1 MVAPSGPPPSGESA
15 RFSGGSFS
23 ESEDIYMTINT
34 DHGAEF
40 YGVEPPS
47 PRVMLT
53 KEPSQNE
60 RQISVDPI
68 SLQGVATIRQASFRL
83 VSPKKGFGPSNP
95 VPSPPLKLKF
105 VSTSLPSSASSSPS
119 STSLMKKIW
128 KSQNGHKK
136 PVTSRSN
143 LSRMP
148 STMDDTHLAMIEAS
162 QRRSRSLGEGRTST
176 HMDDLDLWLEKSK
189 RNKHKNNG
197 NSNNNDRNARGG
209 QTHRN
214 DIRSYSKPPLGPS
227 GVDRDMKSTKSR
239 GEHSYPEDGF
249 KCGKLCLFL
258 PRGKGKPVRSLSTVS
273 TQISSSHTDPPT
285 ISRTVS
291 LERFECGSWG
301 SSLNEDAEGDSANLF
316 FDLPMEMIRC
326 SVSDMQSAVTAAF
339 VFENENNN
347 NKDQEDFDAFLQ
359 AQG

>member
-1 MVAPSGPPPSGESA
+1 MVAPPGPPPSGDSA

-34 DHGAEF
+34 DRDAEF
-40 YGVEPPS
+40 YGVDP
-47 PRVMLT
+47 PRVNMLT

-68 SLQGVATIRQASFRL
+68 SLQETATIRQASFRL
-83 VSPKKGFGPSNP
+83 VSPKAGFGPSNP
-95 VPSPPLKLKF
+95 VPSPPSKLKF
-105 VSTSLPSSASSSPS
+105 VSTSLPSSASSSPH

-128 KSQNGHKK
+128 KGHNGHNK
-136 PVTSRSN
+136 PVTSKSN

-148 STMDDTHLAMIEAS
+148 STMDDTHLAMIEAN
-162 QRRSRSLGEGRTST
+162 QRRSRSLGEGRRSST
-176 HMDDLDLWLEKSK
+176 HMDDLDLWLEKSN
-189 RNKHKNNG
+189 RNKTKNKNNDK
-197 NSNNNDRNARGG
+197 NSK
-209 QTHRN
+209 T
-214 DIRSYSKPPLGPS
+214 SYSKPPLGPS
-227 GVDRDMKSTKSR
+227 AGDRLSEMKSSKSR
-239 GEHSYPEDGF
+239 GDQSYPEDGF

-258 PRGKGKPVRSLSTVS
+258 PRGKGKPVRSISTVS
-273 TQISSSHTDPPT
+273 TEVSSHTDPPT

-301 SSLNEDAEGDSANLF
+301 SSLHEDADGDSTNLF
-316 FDLPMEMIRC
+316 FDLPMEMLRC

-339 VFENENNN
+339 VFDNENDNN
-347 NKDQEDFDAFLQ
+347 KKDQEEFNAFLE